1 MNITEKELINIFWK
15 RASEQITDLLWWKT
29 ITVELIKK
37 EFSLVKKQ
45 NNWSYTIMLSLNSSK
60 NQNVSLSWGLLDDS
74 IYTKA
79 EQWLNDNFSI
89 EGLWFV
95 SLDKYT
101 NVINDDLLDF
111 DEWGLSAI
119 IKEEEDLLEDEDIK
133 WVLWDLWLM
142 EEFKDEDEDEIDN
155 TVSFWLSW
163 NELTDWGSNL
173 VNSLVDWT
181 LIWENFEDRINWIW
195 IVKWKARIMF
205 DWGEFKEINSWNSDK
220 DLLDIL
226 IVFIERKAALY
237 MSWTDIFE
245 KINLIWDLNWNKYWK
260 SLYIV
265 WKNSWNN
272 DDSKEKLVWYDF
284 FQIVSLDWWM
294 VSKERL
300 IWWLSPNIVWITR
313 ITFN

>member
-1 MNITEKELINIFWK
+1 MNITEKELIRIFWK

-45 NNWSYTIMLSLNSSK
+45 NNWSYTILLSLNSSK

-101 NVINDDLLDF
+101 NIINDDLLDF

-119 IKEEEDLLEDEDIK
+119 IKEEEDPLEDEDIK
-133 WVLWDLWLM
+133 WVLWELWLM
-142 EEFKDEDEDEIDN
+142 EEFKDEDEIDN

-163 NELTDWGSNL
+163 NDLTDWDSNL
-173 VNSLVDWT
+173 VNSLVDWA
-181 LIWENFEDRINWIW
+181 LLWENFEDRINWIW

-265 WKNSWNN
+265 WKNSWSN

-294 VSKERL
+294 VTKERL

>member
-1 MNITEKELINIFWK
+1 MNITEKELISIFWK

-45 NNWSYTIMLSLNSSK
+45 NNWSYTILLSLNSSK

-74 IYTKA
+74 VYTKA

-101 NVINDDLLDF
+101 NIINDDLLDF

-133 WVLWDLWLM
+133 WVLWELWLM
-142 EEFKDEDEDEIDN
+142 EEFKDEDEIDN
-155 TVSFWLSW
+155 AVSFWLSW
-163 NELTDWGSNL
+163 NDLTDWDSNL
-173 VNSLVDWT
+173 VNSLVDWA
-181 LIWENFEDRINWIW
+181 LLWENFEDRINWIW

-294 VSKERL
+294 VTKERL